1 MKLIGLTGKAGAG
14 KDTLASLI
22 LEHTT
27 GTTRGATR
35 AFADPLRRAAK
46 EIFGL
51 TDQQMTD
58 RELKEQVIPYWGM
71 SPRRILQ
78 LLGTESVRHV
88 FGGDT
93 WVLNAELRLEALLQ
107 SEAREALPVEVCIW
121 TDCRYPEEAQWI
133 RDNGGI
139 VIQIERSGIAAVE
152 SHSSERP
159 LPVELV
165 SNIVR
170 NDGSLDDLSDLVQLL
185 LPDWLGKCQPVH
197 EARKRKAAA

>member
-27 GTTRGATR
+27 GTTR

-51 TDQQMTD
+51 TDEQMTD
-58 RELKEQVIPYWGM
+58 RVLKEQVVPYWGM

-78 LLGTESVRHV
+78 LLGTESVRGV
-88 FGGDT
+88 FGGET
-93 WVLNAELRLEALLQ
+93 WVKNADLRLEALMR
-107 SEAREALPVEVCIW
+107 SESLEELPVAVCIW
-121 TDCRYPEEAQWI
+121 ADCRFAEEAQWI

-139 VIQIERSGIAAVE
+139 VIQILRPDVAAVE
-152 SHSSERP
+152 AHSSERNLP
-159 LPVELV
+159 LQLV
-165 SNIVR
+165 NNQVVNS
-170 NDGSLDDLSDLVQLL
+170 GTLEDLNDLVQML
-185 LPDWLGKCQPVH
+185 LPDWLSKCTDVH
-197 EARKRKAAA
+197 EARKRLQAA

>member
-27 GTTRGATR
+27 GTTR

-51 TDQQMTD
+51 TDDQMTD
-58 RELKEQVIPYWGM
+58 RVLKEQVIPYWGK
-71 SPRRILQ
+71 SPRRLLQ
-78 LLGTESVRHV
+78 LLGTESVRDI

-93 WVLNAELRLEALLQ
+93 WVKNADLRLEALLRA
-107 SEAREALPVEVCIW
+107 EAQEALPVEVCIW
-121 TDCRYPEEAQWI
+121 TDCRYPEEARWI

-139 VIQIERSGIAAVE
+139 VIEIHREGIAAVE

-159 LPVELV
+159 LPEALV
-165 SNIVR
+165 NNMLR
-170 NDGSLDDLSDLVQLL
+170 NDGTVDDLTDLVQML
-185 LPDWLGKCQPVH
+185 LPDWLDKCLPVH
-197 EARKRKAAA
+197 EARKRQAAA

>member
-27 GTTRGATR
+27 GTTR

-51 TDQQMTD
+51 TDDQMTD
-58 RELKEQVIPYWGM
+58 RVLKEQVIPYWGK
-71 SPRRILQ
+71 SPRRLLQ
-78 LLGTESVRHV
+78 LLGTESVRDI

-93 WVLNAELRLEALLQ
+93 WVKNADLRLQALERGEAGCD
-107 SEAREALPVEVCIW
+107 LPIDVVIW

-139 VIQIERSGIAAVE
+139 VIEIVRPGVAAVE
-152 SHSSERP
+152 AHSSEQA

-165 SNIVR
+165 NNRVI
-170 NDGSLDDLSDLVQLL
+170 NCDTLDDLSDLVQML
-185 LPDWLGKCQPVH
+185 LPDWLDKCVPVH
-197 EARKRKAAA
+197 EARKRRAAA